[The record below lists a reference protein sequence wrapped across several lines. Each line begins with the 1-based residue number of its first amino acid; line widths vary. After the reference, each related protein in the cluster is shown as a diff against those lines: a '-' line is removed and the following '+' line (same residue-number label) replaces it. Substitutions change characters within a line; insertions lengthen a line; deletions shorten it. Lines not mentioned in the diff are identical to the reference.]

1 MDNTSPCP
9 ELVWQH
15 VALTAVLWS
24 PEEGTVETWTETDKF
39 GFKEGYSSATQLIRL
54 KLCSNR
60 GHGIYLLCILITSS
74 SSRES
79 KMNIVHGQ

>member
-1 MDNTSPCP
+1 MGNTSLCP
-9 ELVWQH
+9 DLVWQH
-15 VALTAVLWS
+15 VALTALWS

-39 GFKEGYSSATQLIRL
+39 KLKEGYSSAAQLIRP

-60 GHGIYLLCILITSS
+60 GHGIDLLCILIASS

-79 KMNIVHGQ
+79 KMSIVH